1 MVTALEARRLAMDL
15 PEATEQDHHGMPSFR
30 VRNKIFATMPDDRHL
45 HVFVGADDTAAAVAE
60 RPDAFAELW
69 WGKQLSGVRVTLSK
83 APKRL
88 LAELLDESWCRR
100 APKRLIAERDG

>member
-1 MVTALEARRLAMDL
+1 MEL

-45 HVFVGADDTAAAVAE
+45 HVFVEADDVAAAVAE
-60 RPDAFAELW
+60 RPDAFSELW
-69 WGKQLSGVRVTLSK
+69 WGRRLSGVRVTLSK

-88 LAELLDESWCRR
+88 LAELLDESWRRR
-100 APKRLIAERDG
+100 APKALIAQRDG